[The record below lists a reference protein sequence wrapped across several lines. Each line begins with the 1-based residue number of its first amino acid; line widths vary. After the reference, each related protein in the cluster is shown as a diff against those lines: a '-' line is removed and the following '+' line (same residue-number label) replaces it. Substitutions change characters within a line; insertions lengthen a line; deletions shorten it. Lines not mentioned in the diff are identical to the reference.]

1 MGVMEVQIIQMSNVL
16 FTVTSWIQTN
26 LAAEPVNGKHA
37 VPEEVLFVW
46 TAGTLVLDGSIK
58 ADGNNPKKGQYTSGV
73 SGGGVKISVD
83 NISGSGFHYF

>member
-26 LAAEPVNGKHA
+26 LAAEPVTWEARGSGGGL
-37 VPEEVLFVW
+37 VRL

-58 ADGNNPKKGQYTSGV
+58 ADGNNPKKGQYTSG
-73 SGGGVKISVD
+73 SVRR
-83 NISGSGFHYF
+83 GSKNFSR